1 MNWTNEA
8 KNLLTELLE
17 PVPAFVRIMIKRG
30 IKKKIEEV
38 AKGENS
44 TDINKEHVLHG
55 FILASPKG
63 SIDNVKKTLDSKN
76 IDYSAYQHIIDSK

>member
-8 KNLLTELLE
+8 KTLLSELLE
-17 PVPAFVRIMIKRG
+17 PVPSFVRIMIKRG

-38 AKGENS
+38 AKSENA
-44 TDINKEHVLHG
+44 TDINKEHVVHG

-63 SIDNVKKTLDSKN
+63 SIGNVIKTLEAKH
-76 IDYSAYQHIIDSK
+76 IDYSAYKHLIESK